1 MLKEIILKNFKSYRD
16 EVLPLAPLTLMI
28 GANAS
33 GKSNAI
39 EAFRFLSWLAEGQ
52 KLSVLEHSINDS
64 DKIIRGRISDLGYQK
79 NKKFTLGC
87 LIDNIHE
94 WDKLEISLEVRNEEL
109 SVLSNNELHI
119 AQEQIISNK
128 NNDPLYQISR
138 KSIGFHTDIEVSY
151 NDFIPSKT
159 KPKIN
164 CTDQIAIMC
173 QLESPATFSNNHQR
187 SQKEIPQAI
196 SLFQDTLN
204 NTLFLDPIPSLMRVD
219 SLPSSKLHNN
229 CSNLAGVLYF
239 LWEFAKPYEKSEK
252 FYSTPSRKRA
262 LKGIYEI
269 INPHKDDNQK
279 AILLFIQSLPEQ
291 EIIDLKF
298 YKDPRR
304 GLITLELIESF
315 GGKEKPCPIEL
326 LSDGTLRVLAIAAA
340 ILSAPEGSTV
350 IIEEVDNGIHPSR
363 TKHLLKTMYQAA
375 TRRNIRLL
383 LSTHNPALMDAIPDK
398 ALGDVVF
405 CYRDPDKGDSRLS
418 RLSDLNNYAELI
430 LQSSLGDLVTRGIVD
445 RFIKNPVTPEERKQS
460 ALKWLDKLNGN
471 KDE

>member
-39 EAFRFLSWLAEGQ
+39 EAFRFLSWLAGGQ
-52 KLSVLEHSINDS
+52 KLSVLQSSINDS
-64 DKIIRGRISDLGYQK
+64 DKIMRGRISDLGYQK
-79 NKKFTLGC
+79 NQEFTLGC
-87 LIDNIHE
+87 VIDNVHE
-94 WDKLEISLEVRNEEL
+94 WDKLEITLEIRNEGL

-119 AQEQIISNK
+119 VQEKIISNK
-128 NNDPLYQISR
+128 KNAPLYEISHESTDFR
-138 KSIGFHTDIEVSY
+138 TDIQVSY
-151 NDFIPSKT
+151 YDFIPSKT

-173 QLESPATFSNNHQR
+173 QLDSPATFSNNHKS
-187 SQKEIPQAI
+187 SQVEIPQTIKA
-196 SLFQDTLN
+196 FQKLLN
-204 NTLFLDPIPSLMRVD
+204 NPLFLDPIPSLMRVD
-219 SLPSSKLHNN
+219 SLSSSKLQNN

-239 LWEFAKPYEKSEK
+239 LWEYVKPSEKSEK
-252 FYSTPSRKRA
+252 FYTTSRGKRQS
-262 LKGIYEI
+262 KGIYRI
-269 INPHKDDNQK
+269 INRDKEYNQK
-279 AILLFIQSLPEQ
+279 TILLFIQSLPEQ

-298 YKDPRR
+298 YKDQRR

-315 GGKEKPCPIEL
+315 GGKKRPCPIEL
-326 LSDGTLRVLAIAAA
+326 LSDGTLRVLAIATA
-340 ILSAPEGSTV
+340 ILSAPKDSTV
-350 IIEEVDNGIHPSR
+350 VIEEVDNGIHPSR
-363 TKHLLKTMYQAA
+363 AKHLLKTMYQEA

-383 LSTHNPALMDAIPDK
+383 LSTHNPALMDAIPDE

-405 CYRDPDKGDSRLS
+405 CYRDPNKGGSRLT
-418 RLSDLNNYAELI
+418 RLSDLDNYAGLM

-445 RFIKNPVTPEERKQS
+445 RFIKNPVTPEERKKS
-460 ALKWLDKLNGN
+460 ALKWLDNLNGN